1 MLGAPLLSALRRQR
15 QSEFLDNQV
24 ITQTNPNPVLKKQKQ
39 NKKTTK
45 RPKSVLVADSF
56 NPSIWEAEASR
67 SLCVSSR
74 PV

>member
-15 QSEFLDNQV
+15 QRQVDLCEFEASLVYTSEFLDNQV

-45 RPKSVLVADSF
+45 RPKSVLVAHSF
-56 NPSIWEAEASR
+56 NPSI
-67 SLCVSSR
+67 
-74 PV
+74 

>member
-15 QSEFLDNQV
+15 QRQVDLCEFEASLVYTSEFLDNQV

-56 NPSIWEAEASR
+56 NPSI
-67 SLCVSSR
+67 
-74 PV
+74 